1 MSLPA
6 DYFDALYAANDDP
19 WHFRSRWYESRKRQL
34 TLASL
39 PRQRYQR
46 VFEPGCA
53 NGELS
58 AGLAQRCEHLLCCDA
73 SQRAVALARE
83 RLTDY
88 AHAQVYAGQLPQ
100 CWPEQ
105 RFDLIVISEVGY
117 YLDQQAL
124 DDLLQHCIASLSRSG
139 HLLACHWR
147 HPIEGSPLDGEQV
160 HQLLR
165 QTLPFEQIVFH
176 QEKDFVLEL
185 WSASPFAMNLHEV
198 TL

>member
-1 MSLPA
+1 MSLSA

-19 WHFRSRWYESRKRQL
+19 WHFRSRWYELRKRQL

-46 VFEPGCA
+46 AFELGCA

-58 AGLAQRCEHLLCCDA
+58 AELAQRCEHLLCCDA

-83 RLTDY
+83 RLAGY

-105 RFDLIVISEVGY
+105 CFDLIVISEVGY

-124 DDLLQHCIASLSRSG
+124 TNLLQHCIASLTPSG

-160 HQLLR
+160 HRLLR
-165 QTLPFEQIVFH
+165 QILPFERIVLH
-176 QEKDFVLEL
+176 QEPDFVLEA
-185 WSASPFAMNLHEV
+185 WSVSAFAINLHEV
-198 TL
+198 AR